1 MGMPTC
7 LFKILSCGENPDH
20 TCEHRVRIC
29 RQEPWKAA
37 YRIIRGAEFATLLVR
52 ISLVKMGHIFFTP
65 ELLDQNLLF
74 KNVSCFLV
82 DNLFW
87 VTQVQHSKINMPGL
101 I

>member
-1 MGMPTC
+1 MPYTQMKYGKKKVG
-7 LFKILSCGENPDH
+7 LTEL
-20 TCEHRVRIC
+20 
-29 RQEPWKAA
+29 
-37 YRIIRGAEFATLLVR
+37 
-52 ISLVKMGHIFFTP
+52 GHIFFTP

-87 VTQVQHSKINMPGL
+87 VTQVQHSKINMSGL

>member
-37 YRIIRGAEFATLLVR
+37 YRIMSGAMIWKEHEGWSSRKGLNPCQEV
-52 ISLVKMGHIFFTP
+52 
-65 ELLDQNLLF
+65 
-74 KNVSCFLV
+74 
-82 DNLFW
+82 
-87 VTQVQHSKINMPGL
+87 HSHRCSHREI
-101 I
+101 